1 MRAMRNEKG
10 ATLIEV
16 AITSLLTVTII
27 LAVGSVT
34 AQTNRK
40 LFSETDRIEMQEKGR
55 AIMDIIAT
63 YGRATG
69 ADRAGIFSNAPYT
82 TTSVMPIPQASS
94 TMMRLRSDY
103 DDNGAL
109 ATTLPEDITVSWTS
123 GTKTLVIGS
132 STFSNISNFVIRY
145 YDSSGAQLAGT
156 WNIAASAA
164 DGPALRSIAR
174 IQVEVELEARHTDPT
189 TNQLAHETLLWDV
202 AVRNQLTTL

>member
-1 MRAMRNEKG
+1 MRNDKG

-16 AITSLLTVTII
+16 AITSLITVTII
-27 LAVGSVT
+27 LALGSVT
-34 AQTNRK
+34 AQTNK
-40 LFSETDRIEMQEKGR
+40 QFFSETDRIEMQEKSR

-63 YGRATG
+63 YGRAAG

-82 TTSVMPIPQASS
+82 TASVLPIPQATS
-94 TMMRLRSDY
+94 TMVRLRSDY

-109 ATTLPEDITVSWTS
+109 SSSSPEDITVSWTS
-123 GTKTLVIGS
+123 GTKTLTVGS

-145 YDSSGAQLAGT
+145 YDSSGNPLTGS

-174 IQVEVELEARHTDPT
+174 IQIEVELEGRHTDPT
-189 TNQLAHETLLWDV
+189 TNQLAHETRLWDV